1 MGSYQQD
8 TKMDLDQSPIEVLN
22 ELRKQCSPELQEY
35 LNTFE
40 DLYDRKL
47 WHQLTLKIEEFFSIP
62 TSGPFQV
69 PLFQNF
75 ISDWE
80 NRMNKLKLVT
90 LGLSVVKQFDDNNQ
104 ALAFLTSLV
113 EKVNT
118 PDTSDAYVHAVM
130 ETAYIKLMV
139 GDLEGT
145 KSAIDECEK
154 ILDKFDSVE
163 TVIHAS
169 FYKVCA
175 EYYKAKASFP
185 EFYKN
190 ALLYLACI
198 NLDDLTP
205 DEKTNR
211 AYDLAISAL
220 LGETIY
226 NFGELLMHPILD
238 ALKGT
243 PHEWLRNL
251 LFAFNA
257 GDLAKFETLSVHFT
271 QLQILQDHLV
281 FLRQKICLMSLI
293 EAVFQRS
300 SDNRTIS
307 FSTICSVTLLPP
319 EEVEYLIMKA
329 LSLKLIR
336 GSIDQVRE
344 VVMVTWVQPRVLD
357 LIQIDGMRQRL
368 QEWDENVKKTAIIVE
383 NETPELFVQ

>member
-1 MGSYQQD
+1 MATYQQD
-8 TKMDLDQSPIEVLN
+8 TKMDLDQNPIEVLN
-22 ELRKQCSPELQEY
+22 ELRKQCPPDLQEY

-62 TSGPFQV
+62 ASGPFQV
-69 PLFQNF
+69 PLFQHF

-90 LGLSVVKQFDDNNQ
+90 LGLSVVKQFSDNHQ
-104 ALAFLTSLV
+104 ALVFLTSLV

-130 ETAYIKLMV
+130 ETAYTKLLL
-139 GDLEGT
+139 GDFEGT
-145 KSAIDECEK
+145 KNAIDECEK

-169 FYKVCA
+169 FYRVCA
-175 EYYKAKASFP
+175 EYFKAKANFP
-185 EFYKN
+185 EFYKS

-198 NLDDLTP
+198 NLDVLTP

-238 ALKGT
+238 ALIGT
-243 PHEWLRNL
+243 PHEWLRTL
-251 LFAFNA
+251 LFAYNV
-257 GDLAKFETLSVHFT
+257 GDLAKYETLSVNFAQM
-271 QLQILQDHLV
+271 QLLQDNIV

-293 EAVFQRS
+293 EAVFQRN

-357 LIQIDGMRQRL
+357 LVQIDGMRQRL
-368 QEWDENVKKTAIIVE
+368 QEWDENVKKTAVIVE

>member
-1 MGSYQQD
+1 MASYQQD
-8 TKMDLDQSPIEVLN
+8 TRMDLDQSPIETLN
-22 ELRKQCSPELQEY
+22 ELRKQCPPDLQEY

-40 DLYDRKL
+40 DIYDRKL
-47 WHQLTLKIEEFFSIP
+47 WHQLTIKIEEFFSIP
-62 TSGPFQV
+62 ASGPFQV
-69 PLFQNF
+69 PLFQHF

-80 NRMNKLKLVT
+80 NKMNKLKLVT
-90 LGLSVVKQFDDNNQ
+90 LGLSVVKQFEDRNQ

-113 EKVNT
+113 DKVDT
-118 PDTSDAYVHAVM
+118 PDTRDAYVHAVM
-130 ETAYIKLMV
+130 ETAYIKLMLN
-139 GDLEGT
+139 DFEGT
-145 KSAIDECEK
+145 KESIDKCEK

-169 FYKVCA
+169 FYRVAA
-175 EYYKAKASFP
+175 EYYKAKANFP

-205 DEKTNR
+205 VEKTNR

-220 LGETIY
+220 MGETIY

-238 ALKGT
+238 DLSGT

-251 LFAFNA
+251 LFAYNA
-257 GDLAKFETLSVHFT
+257 GDLKKFEMLSVNFI
-271 QLQILQDHLV
+271 QLQFLQENIV

-307 FSTICSVTLLPP
+307 FTSICSVTLLPP

-329 LSLKLIR
+329 LALKLIR
-336 GSIDQVRE
+336 GSIDQVKE
-344 VVMVTWVQPRVLD
+344 EVMVTWVQPRVLD
-357 LIQIDGMRQRL
+357 LVQIDGMRQRL

-383 NETPELFVQ
+383 NETPELFIQ